1 MADTQKLHPATLVTN
16 IKTCIPIVL
25 DYDGTQYNT
34 WYTLFELH
42 CRTNLVLDHINPP
55 VVDDK
60 DSEVSENA
68 QTAQWQRLDDI
79 VRQWIYNTISTDLL
93 NSIIDPDEKVIDAW
107 NRLKEFF
114 PNNKSTRAL
123 HLDAQFTNTKL
134 DQFDGVKPYCTRLKT
149 LAYSLRNVGD
159 KVSDNRMALQLL
171 KGLSEEYKPFRTS
184 VRHLNPLPSFD
195 TLRSMLELEE
205 QGNAADIAVDSHEEA
220 HVSQSPS
227 MIPKSGGEQTQS
239 SGNSRGS
246 TPRNGG
252 RKNNKGKGSGHGK
265 GKSAA
270 AGHGGRNAQPQQQ
283 QHHNG
288 SNSSQQQQGQGWMFP
303 PQTPYWGYWTN
314 PPWQTPPCPY
324 PSQGPGPIPW
334 SPRPNQPYT
343 QGVLG
348 PRPQQA
354 YAMTGPPSS
363 SSGCTP
369 TNIDQAMHTMSLTDP
384 SYYMDIG
391 ATSHMSNSQ
400 DGEQNSEM

>member
-252 RKNNKGKGSGHGK
+252 RKNNKGKGSGHAGMESNRPWMALK
-265 GKSAA
+265 NLCYLTLDVLSKLSALPE
-270 AGHGGRNAQPQQQ
+270 GLQYLTFLRSLKILYCKNLVELPEWI
-283 QHHNG
+283 
-288 SNSSQQQQGQGWMFP
+288 SSL
-303 PQTPYWGYWTN
+303 
-314 PPWQTPPCPY
+314 
-324 PSQGPGPIPW
+324 
-334 SPRPNQPYT
+334 
-343 QGVLG
+343 V
-348 PRPQQA
+348 
-354 YAMTGPPSS
+354 
-363 SSGCTP
+363 
-369 TNIDQAMHTMSLTDP
+369 SLQILKL
-384 SYYMDIG
+384 SYYHNLVSLPEGIKLLNSLVQLDIVDCPG
-391 ATSHMSNSQ
+391 LYRRCRSPN
-400 DGEQNSEM
+400 GEDRFKIQHIPFLSVRSSL